1 MQYRIYVNK
10 LSHETVKLMS
20 TKNICFIFSIFLLLG
35 TACSSKKSSSKES
48 SPQAQAPAQ
57 AKSAVQ
63 ADDETYTVNLP
74 TDGGPLVIKAKAGY
88 KINADFPHR
97 AIFSSADIKE
107 EAKTDR
113 SDKKL
118 SFAKVSE
125 SKLPAQGVKAEASF
139 SVCNDQMCK
148 LYKETYQW

>member
-1 MQYRIYVNK
+1 MP
-10 LSHETVKLMS
+10 VKI
-20 TKNICFIFSIFLLLG
+20 ICFIFSLSLVLG
-35 TACSSKKSSSKES
+35 AACSPKKTNSAE
-48 SPQAQAPAQ
+48 QAPQ
-57 AKSAVQ
+57 TKSQ
-63 ADDETYTVNLP
+63 NSENEQQPLTDDETYTVKLP
-74 TDGGPLVIKAKAGY
+74 KDGGSLVITAKAGY

-97 AIFSSADIKE
+97 AIFTAADIKE

-125 SKLPAQGVKAEASF
+125 SKLPTQGIQAEASF

>member
-1 MQYRIYVNK
+1 
-10 LSHETVKLMS
+10 MS
-20 TKNICFIFSIFLLLG
+20 TKNLCFIFSIFLLLG
-35 TACSSKKSSSKES
+35 TACSPKKSNSKEAS
-48 SPQAQAPAQ
+48 QQTQTSTQSKI
-57 AKSAVQ
+57 KSAAQ
-63 ADDETYTVNLP
+63 ADDETYTVSLP
-74 TDGGPLVIKAKAGY
+74 TDGGPLLIKAKAGY

-97 AIFSSADIKE
+97 AIFSYADIKE

-118 SFAKVSE
+118 SFTKASE
-125 SKLPAQGVKAEASF
+125 SKLPTQGVKAETSF

>member
-1 MQYRIYVNK
+1 MSVKNVCLI
-10 LSHETVKLMS
+10 LSL
-20 TKNICFIFSIFLLLG
+20 FLVLG
-35 TACSSKKSSSKES
+35 TACSPKKTNSAEKA
-48 SPQAQAPAQ
+48 PQTKAQSGDDQQQAP
-57 AKSAVQ
+57 V
-63 ADDETYTVNLP
+63 DDETYTVTLP
-74 TDGGPLVIKAKAGY
+74 KAGGSLVITAKDGY

-97 AIFSSADIKE
+97 AIFTAADIKE

-113 SDKKL
+113 GDKKL
-118 SFAKVSE
+118 KFAKASE